1 MAIKSYKPYTPSR
14 RGMTVT
20 DYSVLSGDKPTKSLL
35 QPKKK
40 SGGRNNTG
48 RTTVRFRG
56 GGNKQHYRLVDFRRQ
71 VDESSAIVRSLQY
84 DPNRSAFIALIQYA
98 TGKLSYVIA
107 PAGIGVGDAI
117 ASGPNAEIR
126 VGNCLPLENIPD
138 GTMIHN
144 IELVPG
150 QKGKMARAAG
160 TVAQLMA
167 KEGKDAIIRLPSGE
181 MRRVPVKCRAT
192 IGQVSNIDHDNVK
205 LGKAGRNR
213 HRGRRPHVRGTVM
226 NPCDHPHGG
235 GEGKSNSGRPPCSPT
250 GVMAKGY
257 KTRRKGK
264 SKKHLVKDR
273 RLK

>member
-20 DYSVLSGDKPTKSLL
+20 DYSILSGDKPTKSLL
-35 QPKKK
+35 EPKKK
-40 SGGRNNTG
+40 SGGRNNQG
-48 RTTVRFRG
+48 RITVRFRG

-71 VDESSAIVRSLQY
+71 NDSSGAIIRSLQY
-84 DPNRSAFIALIQYA
+84 DPNRSAFIALVQYS

-107 PAGIGVGDAI
+107 PDGIKVGDSI
-117 ASGPNAEIR
+117 ASGEHVEIR
-126 VGNCLPLENIPD
+126 VGNCLPLDKIPD

-150 QKGKMARAAG
+150 QKAKMVRAAG

-167 KEGKDAIIRLPSGE
+167 KEGKDVIIRLPSGE
-181 MRRVPVKCRAT
+181 MRRVPRQCRAT

>member
-35 QPKKK
+35 EPKKK
-40 SGGRNNTG
+40 SGGRNNQG

-71 VDESSAIVRSLQY
+71 QDNSSALIRSLQY
-84 DPNRSAFIALIQYA
+84 DPNRSAFIALVQYA
-98 TGKLSYVIA
+98 DGKLSYVIA
-107 PAGIGVGDAI
+107 PDGIKVGDAI
-117 ASGPNAEIR
+117 ASGNDVEIR
-126 VGNCLPLENIPD
+126 VGNCLPLDKIPD

-150 QKGKMARAAG
+150 QKAKMVRAAG

-181 MRRVPVKCRAT
+181 MRRVPRNCRAT

-205 LGKAGRNR
+205 LGKAGRSR

>member
-35 QPKKK
+35 ERKTK
-40 SGGRNNTG
+40 SGGRNNSG

-71 VDESSAIVRSLQY
+71 VDGASAIVRSLQY

-107 PAGIGVGDAI
+107 PDGIEVGDSL

-126 VGNCLPLENIPD
+126 VGNCLPLEKIPD

-150 QKGKMARAAG
+150 QKVKMARAAG

-181 MRRVPVKCRAT
+181 MRRVPMKCRAT
-192 IGQVSNIDHDNVK
+192 IGQVSNIDHDNVN

-273 RLK
+273 RVK